1 MSQHQPPVED
11 GPIPFFGA
19 GTAGGP
25 PLRNGPPPMR
35 QQQRPPFAGQQ
46 QQHFQ
51 GHNQTTNQPGRHPA
65 QPQRHPQQ
73 HPPHFQQD
81 QQQQQYS
88 FQRQQ
93 QQQQQQQQPSRQ
105 MNQSPFAPAADL
117 FASPPV
123 SNLQNQAPLQ
133 GYQPQGGFPLQGHT
147 QGHQQTPPKPA
158 SQSTQHQAPPP
169 KPNAPLLRPIQQ
181 NIPQRNPQHHQGF
194 PPQQH
199 QNAPT
204 PTPVQDPVQAAPA
217 VVPTQQ
223 PAREQTNSPFGNA
236 SDLFGS
242 ANQSVSGWSIPSEVT
257 QPSAPAAPFAPTAPV
272 AKAPPKIAQATPFAS
287 SAPAPAPVPVQTQVP
302 PPQAAPAQAPFS
314 AGRPPLPPVPL
325 QKQPSLTQVPQ
336 TLTQQ
341 TQNPLPPPPQRQP
354 SFQQQPPQQQQQ
366 SASRQ
371 GSLSAQGPP
380 PQGPPRNSPG
390 APGPHG
396 PLTPQPLQAQSN
408 PERTSTL
415 PPLPSASIGSN
426 ETPRHGPLTGPPS
439 TSSVHQ
445 HGAGASPYA
454 NHPPPKTPLLTAIQ
468 TPLMLPAQTTQ
479 AYQSSRTPFMGPLR
493 PQFPS
498 TSQLLLEPCPFAECG
513 GENKPQAKFC
523 SECGRSISAASR
535 SATPAL
541 GHYAEF
547 PGSNAPPMPSLDR
560 MNSFS
565 FDQQPHQEQQPETYA
580 GYSQEDQSYQQEYS
594 QDQQYDY
601 DGQQEQYDYNGVQQG
616 YDQGYDQTGYYDENG
631 QYYDPT
637 TGQYIDNYAQ
647 QEVMPEPEPE
657 PVEPEPVGIDDP
669 LNRAFGCPLI
679 AFGFGG
685 KIMSSF
691 PRTVQR
697 FASATSGMVNKRYP
711 GDLQLQHIKDLVLVD
726 RAIATYPGPLL
737 MDSSVQMKNKRKDVL
752 KLIEDKIKEL
762 EVDLHDSTFDA
773 HKVFIWKIFKVMF
786 EQEGALIGGAKVD
799 EAVRSVLLSI
809 PLSVYPVQ
817 PVQQPSSPIG
827 SSASLDVLQDLLRN
841 GDRAGAVHYAMS
853 TNLWA
858 HALVIS
864 SCVNKELW
872 KEAVNG
878 FVNQELMDGSGD
890 LQANGREALR
900 VLYALF
906 SGQTQTAVSELIPL
920 NLRKAPEPHPESS
933 QGAVEDQFVTAE
945 SLSMMKPIEEPA
957 VPAASL
963 GQWRDTLVMI
973 LSNRTAD
980 DQTAISALG
989 DMLMKEGWV
998 EAAHI
1003 CYLLSPRTS
1012 VHSGPDAQLNKLV
1025 LIGADSNPHTVYP
1038 YYKNIEAFQ
1047 KTEIYEFASALRSA
1061 GATGGLPF
1069 LQSYK
1074 LIYVWTLIEW
1084 GMFSEAGR
1092 YLESIEAIVKSQTKG
1107 SPYYNVTFL
1116 ERLKEVTDRLTGS
1129 NQLAVSGDSWFTKK
1143 VPKPTIGGIFD
1154 ALDSKISKFIAG
1166 DNDQPKQSVTEPK
1179 VESGPFS
1186 NAPALPDI
1194 IPAPVRTASSAST
1207 RAVAAAPVGGN
1218 NSRRS
1223 SVLGRS
1229 SLEIPR
1235 TDVYGH
1241 SQPAEHA
1248 LASAAPID
1256 ASADQYRAN
1265 ADYTYADD
1273 STYNA
1278 EYQTQEYQTQDYQQG
1293 ETEYSEGQYDAAY
1306 DNQYQ
1311 TAEGAEYNYTEDA
1324 AYNAEYQAQGDAQY
1338 EATQY
1343 DATQYD
1349 DTQYDPTR
1357 YETTQYDASQYD
1369 ATQYDATQYGDNQYT
1384 ENAFTGN
1391 DYGAEYHEQTAEVA
1405 EVAAAEYSDV
1415 GYQNMDDQST
1425 DAYSQPSSAVAVA
1438 PVQETAPPKQN
1449 EVLVD
1454 EPTFEQ
1460 RADLT
1465 SLAKNIAKPA
1475 APEIAPVVAVAPAQS
1490 LVTEAQPV
1498 VEQNV
1503 VQGEYTEDN
1512 YDYQSEY
1519 QQGDYQQGEYQQ
1531 GEYAQEG
1538 YDQSQYPQ
1546 ENYQEGDYQQTDYQE
1561 GQYQDGQYQ
1570 QEDYSQG
1577 QYQGEYQEGD
1587 YQQQGEQQAEY
1598 AQGDYQ
1604 QEGEYQVGAEY
1615 SQADYNQPDY
1625 QPGEYQHQDE
1635 YQGEYQQGEYQGDY
1649 NQGEYAFTGNYEQRA
1664 AQDSTEPG
1672 VLPVTSE
1679 YQDQAEYDA
1688 AGVYQGHPNGAEYSA
1703 QGVQDSSSGSWWGA
1717 DANANGT
1724 EQTLVDDSV
1733 ATPADG
1739 AQEPQDSYEEGQ
1751 FISFGAVPTIPS
1763 FGTQISTPVNN
1774 SHAQQNNSAFD
1785 DEDDFGMGNNSLK
1798 KGKAPAPAEDAD
1810 APATQDAAS
1819 ANAAGEGDD
1828 SKGWWS
1834 KLLGGEKR
1842 EGTPKPVKAN
1852 LGEENNFYFDETLK
1866 KWVNKKAGPE
1876 AASTSDPLPPP
1887 PTSRTATPGTSNTP
1901 PAGGPPSRG
1910 PPSGGMAAAA
1920 GAGPTTAGPPGPRP
1934 GAGAGP
1940 RRGARAKYVDVFN
1953 TTN

>member
-19 GTAGGP
+19 GPAGGP
-25 PLRNGPPPMR
+25 PPRNGPPPMR

-46 QQHFQ
+46 HFQ
-51 GHNQTTNQPGRHPA
+51 GHNQTTNQPARQPA

-73 HPPHFQQD
+73 HPPQFQQD
-81 QQQQQYS
+81 QQQQP
-88 FQRQQ
+88 FQKQQQPQQQ

-123 SNLQNQAPLQ
+123 SIHQTQAPPQ
-133 GYQPQGGFPLQGHT
+133 GYLPQGGFPLQGHA

-158 SQSTQHQAPPP
+158 SQSIQQQPPPP
-169 KPNAPLLRPIQQ
+169 KQNAPPQRPVQQ
-181 NIPQRNPQHHQGF
+181 NVPQRNPQHHQGY
-194 PPQQH
+194 PPQQQQHH
-199 QNAPT
+199 QNVPA
-204 PTPVQDPVQAAPA
+204 PTPVQAPIQAVPA
-217 VVPTQQ
+217 TIPTQQ
-223 PAREQTNSPFGNA
+223 PAREQTNSPFGSA

-242 ANQSVSGWSIPSEVT
+242 ANQNVSGWSIPSEVT
-257 QPSAPAAPFAPTAPV
+257 QSSAPAPFAPTAPV
-272 AKAPPKIAQATPFAS
+272 ANAPPKAAQITPFAS
-287 SAPAPAPVPVQTQVP
+287 SAPVPAPVPVQTQAP
-302 PPQAAPAQAPFS
+302 PPQAPAHSPFS

-336 TLTQQ
+336 TQAQ
-341 TQNPLPPPPQRQP
+341 TQTQLPPPPQRQP
-354 SFQQQPPQQQQQ
+354 SFQQQPPQQQQL

-380 PQGPPRNSPG
+380 PQGLTRNSPG

-396 PLTPQPLQAQSN
+396 PPTTSQPSQVQST
-408 PERTSTL
+408 PERVGTL
-415 PPLPSASIGSN
+415 PPLPRASIGSTG
-426 ETPRHGPLTGPPS
+426 TPRHGPLNGPPS
-439 TSSVHQ
+439 ASVYQ
-445 HGAGASPYA
+445 YGAGASPYA

-479 AYQSSRTPFMGPLR
+479 AYQSSRTPYMGPLR
-493 PQFPS
+493 SQLPS

-523 SECGRSISAASR
+523 SECGRSISVASR

-547 PGSNAPPMPSLDR
+547 PGNNAPPMPNLDR

-565 FDQQPHQEQQPETYA
+565 FDQQSPQEQQAETYP
-580 GYSQEDQSYQQEYS
+580 GYSQEDQSYLQQDYS
-594 QDQQYDY
+594 QDQQYGY
-601 DGQQEQYDYNGVQQG
+601 DGQQEQYDYNGEQQG

-637 TGQYIDNYAQ
+637 TSQYIDPYAQ
-647 QEVMPEPEPE
+647 QEVVPEIEPEPA
-657 PVEPEPVGIDDP
+657 EPEPVGIDDP
-669 LNRAFGCPLI
+669 LNRVFGCPLI

-685 KIMSSF
+685 KIVSSF

-711 GDLQLQHIKDLVLVD
+711 GDLQLQHIKDFVPVD
-726 RAIATYPGPLL
+726 SAIATYPGPLL

-762 EVDLHDSTFDA
+762 EIDLHDSTFDA
-773 HKVFIWKIFKVMF
+773 HKVLIWKLFKVMF
-786 EQEGALIGGAKVD
+786 EQEGTLIGGAKVD

-817 PVQQPSSPIG
+817 PTQQPSSPIG

-853 TNLWA
+853 SNLWA

-878 FVNQELMDGSGD
+878 FVNQELMNGGGD
-890 LQANGREALR
+890 LEANGREALR

-920 NLRKAPEPHPESS
+920 NLRKAPDNHSENS
-933 QGAVEDQFVTAE
+933 QGATEDQFVTAA

-980 DQTAISALG
+980 DQNAISALG
-989 DMLMKEGWV
+989 DLLMKEGWV

-1012 VHSGPDAQLNKLV
+1012 IHSGPDAQLNKLV
-1025 LIGADSNPHTVYP
+1025 LIGANSNSHTVYP

-1116 ERLKEVTDRLTGS
+1116 ERLKDVTDRLTGS
-1129 NQLAVSGDSWFTKK
+1129 NQLAASGDSWFTKK

-1166 DNDQPKQSVTEPK
+1166 DNDQPKPSVTEPK

-1186 NAPALPDI
+1186 NALALPDI
-1194 IPAPVRTASSAST
+1194 IPAPARTASSAST
-1207 RAVAAAPVGGN
+1207 RAVVTASAGGN

-1223 SVLGRS
+1223 SVLGRP

-1241 SQPAEHA
+1241 SQPTEHT

-1256 ASADQYRAN
+1256 VNAGQYNAT
-1265 ADYTYADD
+1265 ADYTFTDE

-1278 EYQTQEYQTQDYQQG
+1278 EYQTQDYQQG
-1293 ETEYSEGQYDAAY
+1293 EAQYSEGQYDAGY

-1311 TAEGAEYNYTEDA
+1311 TTEGAEYNYTEDA
-1324 AYNAEYQAQGDAQY
+1324 TYNAEYQAQGDAQY
-1338 EATQY
+1338 DATQY

-1349 DTQYDPTR
+1349 TAQYDAGQYDATQYDTTQYDATQHDATQ
-1357 YETTQYDASQYD
+1357 YEAGQHDATQYEAGQYDATQYEAGQYDATQYEAGQYDANQHDAGQYDATQYDASQYD
-1369 ATQYDATQYGDNQYT
+1369 ASGENQYT
-1384 ENAFTGN
+1384 ENTFAN
-1391 DYGAEYHEQTAEVA
+1391 HQYGAEYQDQTAEVV
-1405 EVAAAEYSDV
+1405 EETAAEYSDV
-1415 GYQNMDDQST
+1415 GYHNTDDQSIDT
-1425 DAYSQPSSAVAVA
+1425 YSQQSAAAVA
-1438 PVQETAPPKQN
+1438 PVQESAAPPKKS

-1460 RADLT
+1460 LADVA
-1465 SLAKNIAKPA
+1465 SPVKMAAKPEPTPVA
-1475 APEIAPVVAVAPAQS
+1475 AAVQ
-1490 LVTEAQPV
+1490 VQPQAIETQAAE
-1498 VEQNV
+1498 EQQDA
-1503 VQGEYTEDN
+1503 VQGNYTEEN
-1512 YDYQSEY
+1512 YD
-1519 QQGDYQQGEYQQ
+1519 
-1531 GEYAQEG
+1531 
-1538 YDQSQYPQ
+1538 
-1546 ENYQEGDYQQTDYQE
+1546 
-1561 GQYQDGQYQ
+1561 
-1570 QEDYSQG
+1570 
-1577 QYQGEYQEGD
+1577 
-1587 YQQQGEQQAEY
+1587 
-1598 AQGDYQ
+1598 
-1604 QEGEYQVGAEY
+1604 
-1615 SQADYNQPDY
+1615 
-1625 QPGEYQHQDE
+1625 
-1635 YQGEYQQGEYQGDY
+1635 YQGEYQQGEYQP
-1649 NQGEYAFTGNYEQRA
+1649 GEYQSG
-1664 AQDSTEPG
+1664 
-1672 VLPVTSE
+1672 E
-1679 YQDQAEYDA
+1679 YQ
-1688 AGVYQGHPNGAEYSA
+1688 QG
-1703 QGVQDSSSGSWWGA
+1703 
-1717 DANANGT
+1717 
-1724 EQTLVDDSV
+1724 
-1733 ATPADG
+1733 
-1739 AQEPQDSYEEGQ
+1739 
-1751 FISFGAVPTIPS
+1751 
-1763 FGTQISTPVNN
+1763 
-1774 SHAQQNNSAFD
+1774 
-1785 DEDDFGMGNNSLK
+1785 
-1798 KGKAPAPAEDAD
+1798 
-1810 APATQDAAS
+1810 
-1819 ANAAGEGDD
+1819 
-1828 SKGWWS
+1828 
-1834 KLLGGEKR
+1834 
-1842 EGTPKPVKAN
+1842 
-1852 LGEENNFYFDETLK
+1852 
-1866 KWVNKKAGPE
+1866 
-1876 AASTSDPLPPP
+1876 
-1887 PTSRTATPGTSNTP
+1887 
-1901 PAGGPPSRG
+1901 
-1910 PPSGGMAAAA
+1910 
-1920 GAGPTTAGPPGPRP
+1920 
-1934 GAGAGP
+1934 
-1940 RRGARAKYVDVFN
+1940 
-1953 TTN
+1953 